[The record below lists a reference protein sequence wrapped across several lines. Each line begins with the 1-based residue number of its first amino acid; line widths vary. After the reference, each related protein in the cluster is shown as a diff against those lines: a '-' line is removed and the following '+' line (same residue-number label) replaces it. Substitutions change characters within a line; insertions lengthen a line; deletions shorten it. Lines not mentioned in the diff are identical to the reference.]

1 MEIPQKLK
9 EYIDANRA
17 PLPPVTDPD
26 EPLQMDSLALIRM
39 VAFLENEMGITIND
53 EELLA
58 EKIETYFG
66 DGSSFGMRFRYS
78 RVSEP
83 LGTGGVLKLAEAQLG
98 DPVLVLNGD
107 SSLEWDTASLL
118 NLMTTKDAS
127 VVIAL
132 KAMPDVSR

>member
-58 EKIETYFG
+58 ENFETLRKLG
-66 DGSSFGMRFRYS
+66 ELLATKQSQASS
-78 RVSEP
+78 
-83 LGTGGVLKLAEAQLG
+83 
-98 DPVLVLNGD
+98 
-107 SSLEWDTASLL
+107 AS
-118 NLMTTKDAS
+118 
-127 VVIAL
+127 
-132 KAMPDVSR
+132 